1 MLDSKEKLS
10 RQEIADYAMRSHFP
24 LTPEKEESIRRRI
37 DLDPNAQAELQ
48 VMLDRKTGLDR
59 LTPSENHFAR
69 LQQKTTPSV
78 KSNLTKTVWLRAAA
92 IFLII
97 VGSYSGLVAY
107 VNYRFDHGPQGLAQF
122 QKDYEFAI
130 APAATRGSN
139 EKEPEDIR
147 LFKEGVRLLFES
159 KETTLGL
166 FPRYDKEKLVLTLN
180 TLESVRKLTT
190 NSKVFL
196 RVEILTAQINKY
208 ISE

>member
-1 MLDSKEKLS
+1 MFDSNEKLS
-10 RQEIADYAMRSHFP
+10 RQEIADYAMRGHFP

-37 DLDPNAQAELQ
+37 DMDPDAQTELQ
-48 VMLDRKTGLDR
+48 VMLERKAGLDR

-69 LQQKTTPSV
+69 LQKKTTPSI
-78 KSNLTKTVWLRAAA
+78 KSHFSKTLWLRAAA

-97 VGSYSGLVAY
+97 VGSYAGLVTY

-159 KETTLGL
+159 KETTFGL
-166 FPRYDKEKLVLTLN
+166 SPRYDEESISHVIEIFEKVEQITEN
-180 TLESVRKLTT
+180 TD
-190 NSKVFL
+190 L
-196 RVEILTAQINKY
+196 RNRASLIVEKCK
-208 ISE
+208 